1 MNNPTFMEGISSG
14 FKQNSGSNMRSS
26 GNGLVRGDSGNGLVR
41 GDSFSGRD
49 NIKPRETRISEKD
62 SFGSEYDTFN

>member
-1 MNNPTFMEGISSG
+1 MNNPSFMEGLSSG
-14 FKQNSGSNMRSS
+14 FKQNSANNIRSS

-49 NIKPRETRISEKD
+49 SIKPRQTRISEKD
-62 SFGSEYDTFN
+62 SFGS